1 MQVKRE
7 QAPLATAPPSLLA
20 QQRCDIDSK
29 KPSEPTK
36 PETGS
41 HGSVIDAMYSIKA
54 MKYTSSPAPE
64 TVQATRGP
72 RAALNWLRG
81 SVERLRQHV
90 LVIVAVSATAAA
102 AIVGIAHYW
111 TFSRFFVSTPDA
123 YVQADSTIVAS
134 RVSGYVAA
142 VMIADNQQVRTGE
155 ILARIDDRDFV
166 AALDQTRAEVQ
177 AARAEIG
184 DFQAQLATQDTLVA
198 KAHASVAA
206 SRAALDL
213 ANLNRVRYQKMATIG
228 FGSLQ
233 QSQEADAQ
241 ARERTA
247 DLARDQAALGTAQ
260 REVQV
265 LAAKLAQAQALLDRS
280 QAVERRA
287 ALDLGYT
294 AISAPIDGV
303 VAARA
308 VRVGQYVQAGTQ
320 LTALVPL
327 QSVYV
332 TANFKETQ
340 LTHVRAGQPVNL
352 RVDTFPGNAL
362 RGCVDSVAPASGL
375 EFSLLPPDNATGN
388 FTKIVQR
395 IPVKIRLDP
404 RQPLI
409 GQLRPGMSVEASID
423 TRLGATATSTASCA
437 PIAAH

>member
-1 MQVKRE
+1 M
-7 QAPLATAPPSLLA
+7 
-20 QQRCDIDSK
+20 
-29 KPSEPTK
+29 
-36 PETGS
+36 
-41 HGSVIDAMYSIKA
+41 SIKA
-54 MKYTSSPAPE
+54 MKYTFSPAPDAI
-64 TVQATRGP
+64 QATNRL
-72 RAALNWLRG
+72 RAGLGLLRG

-90 LVIVAVSATAAA
+90 LVIVAVSVVVAV
-102 AIVGIAHYW
+102 AIAGIAYYW
-111 TFSRFFVSTPDA
+111 TSARFFVSTPDA
-123 YVQADSTIVAS
+123 YVQADSTLVAS

-184 DFQAQLATQDTLVA
+184 DFQAQLATQETLVA
-198 KAHASVAA
+198 KAQANVAA

-213 ANLNRVRYQKMATIG
+213 ANLNRVRYQKMASIG

-247 DLARDQAALGTAQ
+247 DLARDQAALATAQ

-294 AISAPIDGV
+294 TIVAPIDGV

-308 VRVGQYVQAGTQ
+308 IRVGQYVQAGTQ

-327 QSVYV
+327 QAVYV

-340 LTHVRAGQPVNL
+340 LTHVRAGEPVNL

-404 RQPLI
+404 RQPLM

-423 TRLGATATSTASCA
+423 TRPNATAASTANCDS
-437 PIAAH
+437 ITAH

>member
-1 MQVKRE
+1 M
-7 QAPLATAPPSLLA
+7 
-20 QQRCDIDSK
+20 
-29 KPSEPTK
+29 
-36 PETGS
+36 
-41 HGSVIDAMYSIKA
+41 SIKA
-54 MKYTSSPAPE
+54 MKYTLSPAPD
-64 TVQATRGP
+64 TTQATRWPHAG
-72 RAALNWLRG
+72 LNLLRG
-81 SVERLRQHV
+81 NVKELGKRA
-90 LVIVAVSATAAA
+90 LVIVAVSAVVAG
-102 AIVGIAHYW
+102 AIGGIAYYW
-111 TFSRFFVSTPDA
+111 TFARFFVSTPDA

-134 RVSGYVAA
+134 RVSGYIAV
-142 VMIADNQQVRTGE
+142 VMIADNQQVRSGE
-155 ILARIDDRDFV
+155 TLARIDDRDFV

-177 AARAEIG
+177 AARAGIG
-184 DFQAQLATQDTLVA
+184 DSQAQLATQATLVA

-213 ANLNRVRYQKMATIG
+213 ANLNRVRYQRMASIG

-247 DLARDQAALGTAQ
+247 DLARDQAALATAQ

-294 AISAPIDGV
+294 EITAPIDGA

-327 QSVYV
+327 QAVYV

-340 LTHVRAGQPVNL
+340 LTHVRAGEPVKL

-404 RQPLI
+404 QQPLV

-423 TRLGATATSTASCA
+423 TRPDATAASTASCE

>member
-1 MQVKRE
+1 M
-7 QAPLATAPPSLLA
+7 
-20 QQRCDIDSK
+20 
-29 KPSEPTK
+29 
-36 PETGS
+36 
-41 HGSVIDAMYSIKA
+41 SIKA
-54 MKYTSSPAPE
+54 MKYTFSAAPD
-64 TVQATRGP
+64 TIQATRWP
-72 RAALNWLRG
+72 RAVVNLLRG
-81 SVERLRQHV
+81 SANWLRQHV
-90 LVIVAVSATAAA
+90 LVIVSVSAAVAV
-102 AIVGIAHYW
+102 AIAGIAHYW
-111 TFSRFFVSTPDA
+111 TFARFFVSTRDA

-134 RVSGYVAA
+134 RVSGYISA

-184 DFQAQLATQDTLVA
+184 DFQAQLATQETLVT
-198 KAHASVAA
+198 KAHATVGA

-213 ANLNRVRYQKMATIG
+213 ANLNRVRYQKTASIG

-247 DLARDQAALGTAQ
+247 DLARDQAALATAQ

-294 AISAPIDGV
+294 AIAAPIDGV
-303 VAARA
+303 AAARA

-327 QSVYV
+327 QAVYV

-340 LTHVRAGQPVNL
+340 LTHVRAGEPVNL

-404 RQPLI
+404 HQPLI

-423 TRLGATATSTASCA
+423 TRPDARAASTASCD
-437 PIAAH
+437 PTAAH